1 MQVRSSDTY
10 KNISRFRFDN
20 GLTFLTK
27 VSTELPI
34 VSFRGCVRGGVCLEE
49 ARQSG
54 LLKLMCLLLKGGTA
68 SRSAVALA
76 EELDLMGSSLHFSPG
91 YDALH
96 VSLSSLSKHFEKSLE
111 VLSDLWFHSV
121 FPENEVE
128 RLRRYALAALKRKA
142 DQYGQVASD
151 KFNELVFSGHPY
163 RRSIDGYENT
173 LMSLTRD
180 DIISHHKKY
189 IDPGRIILTAAG
201 DFDVTR
207 LTDLLIRLF
216 DQPSFESASRGS
228 DVQVNRSGETCI
240 IHRDISQVHICL
252 GNIAARRRSEDHYAS
267 MLMNYILGGSGL
279 TSRLTHRIRTQ
290 KGLAYSVY
298 SHMTKRL
305 LGGTFY
311 VTMQTKAENAGA
323 AVQNIREELFRIKV
337 EPVTDQEIQDAK
349 EFFKGYFPFRA
360 ETLENEAAY
369 IEMSEF
375 YDLGLDYLDL
385 ETDQIANV
393 SKQDIMQAAQ
403 KYVDHESF
411 VLAMTGNKNLLPE
424 QFNKS

>member
-1 MQVRSSDTY
+1 MQVQSTDSY

-20 GLTFLTK
+20 GLTLLTK
-27 VSTELPI
+27 LTTELPI
-34 VSFRGCVRGGVCLEE
+34 VSFRGCVRGGMCLEE
-49 ARQSG
+49 DRQSG
-54 LLKLMCLLLKGGTA
+54 LLKMLCLLFKGGTT

-76 EELDLMGSSLHFSPG
+76 EELDRMGSSLHFSPG

-111 VLSDLWFHSV
+111 MLSDLWFNSI
-121 FPENEVE
+121 FPEDEVE
-128 RLRRYALAALKRKA
+128 RLRRSALAALKRKA
-142 DQYGQVASD
+142 DQHGQVASD
-151 KFNELVFSGHPY
+151 KFNEVVFSGHPY
-163 RRSIDGYENT
+163 HRSIDGYENT
-173 LMSLTRD
+173 LVSLKKE
-180 DIISHHKKY
+180 DILSQHKKH

-201 DFDVTR
+201 DFDVAN
-207 LTDLLIRLF
+207 LTNQLIRFF
-216 DQPSFESASRGS
+216 DQPSIENAFQEA
-228 DVQVNRSGETCI
+228 DVQGNRSGETCI

-323 AVQNIREELFRIKV
+323 AVQNIREELCRIK
-337 EPVTDQEIQDAK
+337 EEFVTDQEIQDAK
-349 EFFKGYFPFRA
+349 NFFKGYFPFRA

-375 YDLGLDYLDL
+375 YDLGLDYLDH
-385 ETDQIANV
+385 ETEQIANV

-411 VLAMTGNKNLLPE
+411 VLAMAGNKNLLPK
-424 QFNKS
+424 QFTKP